1 MLYLFIGMVRSG
13 KTISVVNEAKKFFDN
28 GYTIYSN
35 THLNFN
41 YIELTREMIIK
52 FEKEKLNLPPKT
64 VFVISE
70 ISAWFSSRN
79 SMSSNNK
86 IFSFFM
92 SQLGKF
98 TNNKQKGLTIIA
110 DTQFFSFLD
119 KNGRQL
125 AYQVIECRK
134 INEIENVSIDV
145 LRIWKRNKNQVL
157 KTFKKELV
165 RFTKE
170 DFDLYDTQGQV
181 ISGET

>member
-1 MLYLFIGMVRSG
+1 MLYLFIGMVRNG
-13 KTISVVNEAKKFFDN
+13 KTISIVNEAKKFFDE

-35 THLNFN
+35 THLSFP
-41 YIELTREMIIK
+41 YINLTREMIIK

-64 VFVISE
+64 VFLISE
-70 ISAWFSSRN
+70 IAAWFSSRN

-86 IFSFFM
+86 VFSFFM

-98 TNNKQKGLTIIA
+98 TNDKQKGLTILA

-125 AYQVIECRK
+125 CYNLIECKK
-134 INEIENVSIDV
+134 IAEIPNVSVDV
-145 LRIWKRNKNQVL
+145 LRVWKKNVNL
-157 KTFKKELV
+157 VFKIFRKEMV

-181 ISGET
+181 ISGEV

>member
-1 MLYLFIGMVRSG
+1 MLYLFIGMVRNG
-13 KTISVVNEAKKFFDN
+13 KTISIVNEAKKFYDE

-35 THLNFN
+35 TYLSFDF
-41 YIELTREMIIK
+41 ILLSREMILK
-52 FEKEKLNLPPKT
+52 FEKQKLDLPQKT

-86 IFSFFM
+86 IFSFFI

-98 TNNKQKGLTIIA
+98 TNDKQKGLTILA

-125 AYQVIECRK
+125 TYYLIECKK
-134 INEIENVSIDV
+134 INEIPNEYIDV
-145 LRIWKRNKNQVL
+145 LRIWKKNVNL
-157 KTFKKELV
+157 IFKTFRKEVV
-165 RFTKE
+165 RFDKN

-181 ISGET
+181 ISEV